1 MRQTWERDRPE
12 LELDRA
18 AVARLLEP
26 IFPGA
31 AIARVERVGG
41 GLVNT
46 NLKLEFADRSAPVLL
61 RIYQRSGEH
70 GAKEA
75 ALIRGFAG
83 GVPIPELIHFA
94 ADNPVTGHPYS
105 VLSWVEGRP
114 LDALD
119 TDTLAGAGGSLG
131 AALAR
136 IHAKKFPRFGFL
148 GGDLAIVHPI
158 DLDRRGLLTY
168 LDHSFASGEG
178 AARLGP
184 ELLAQLRDFIERA
197 GDEICAWPGAPC
209 LVHGDCNASNLIFR
223 EGRTGCELAAILDW
237 EFAFSGTPGFDFA
250 HFLRPPLAARPA
262 FAEAVAASYRE
273 AGGALPPDWPRIAR
287 ITDLF
292 AWIDIVSRPDAGPN
306 VVADARQHIAR
317 TMAQDPAER

>member
-1 MRQTWERDRPE
+1 MRQACERDRPE
-12 LELDRA
+12 LELDRD
-18 AVARLLEP
+18 AVERLLEP
-26 IFPGA
+26 IFPRA
-31 AIARVERVGG
+31 AVTRVERVGG

-46 NLKLEFADRSAPVLL
+46 NLKLEFAARSAPVLL

-75 ALIRGFAG
+75 ALIRSFADC
-83 GVPIPELIHFA
+83 VPVPELIHFGES
-94 ADNPVTGHPYS
+94 NPVTGHPYS

-114 LDALD
+114 LDRLDREALGS
-119 TDTLAGAGGSLG
+119 AGRSLG
-131 AALAR
+131 TALAR

-148 GGDLAIVHPI
+148 GDDLAIVRPI

-168 LDHSFASGEG
+168 LDHSLASGDG

-184 ELLAQLRDFIERA
+184 ELLGQLRDFVERE
-197 GDEICAWPGAPC
+197 GDSICAWPGAPC
-209 LVHGDCNASNLIFR
+209 LAHGDCNASNLIFR
-223 EGRTGCELAAILDW
+223 QGRTGCELAAILDW

-250 HFLRPPLAARPA
+250 HLLRPGLAARPA

-273 AGGALPPDWPRIAR
+273 TGGALPPDWRRIAR

-306 VVADARQHIAR
+306 VVADARNSIAATVTR
-317 TMAQDPAER
+317 